1 MRIILYTGK
10 GGVGKTSI
18 AAATAVESARQGFK
32 TLVISADAAH
42 SLGDCFELRL
52 SPEPTELLENL
63 WAQEIETIHEAEKGW
78 SKVQQY
84 LTDLFTAKT
93 IKDITTEEL
102 TILPGI
108 EDLLSLL
115 RILGYYKE
123 KSYDVI
129 IVDCAPTGET
139 LALLSFPDM
148 LRWWMDKLFPLKRKA
163 IKVTKP
169 VIEPLLGLP
178 MPSDGVMGEIERV
191 YLQLDEVREILSNRE
206 ITSVRVVVNP
216 EKMVVKEAQRSFTYL
231 NLYNYNVDAII
242 INRVIPAQVKDD
254 YFKTW
259 KEIHG
264 KYRKMIE
271 ESFYP
276 VPIFEVPLYT
286 EEIVGLD
293 MLTRMGEELFKDTP
307 PAGIYYDAQT
317 QQVTKD
323 EDGYLLSI
331 YMPFVNKEELSLN
344 QKSDELIVRAGNYK
358 RHLILPRTLLNY
370 QIKGARFAEETLRIR
385 FGGRDDEKQ
394 RTNQKLN

>member
-115 RILGYYKE
+115 RILGYYKD

-148 LRWWMDKLFPLKRKA
+148 LRWWMDKLFPVKRTA

-169 VIEPLLGLP
+169 LIEPLFGLP

-191 YLQLDEVREILSNRE
+191 YLQLDEVREVLSNQE
-206 ITSVRVVVNP
+206 ITSIRVVVNP

-242 INRVIPAQVKDD
+242 INRVIPEEVKDD
-254 YFKTW
+254 YFKVW
-259 KEIHG
+259 KEIHK
-264 KYRKMIE
+264 KYRKLIE

-276 VPIFEVPLYT
+276 VPIFEAPLYA
-286 EEIVGLD
+286 EEIVGLN
-293 MLTRMGEELFKDTP
+293 MLTRMGRELFKDLSPTK
-307 PAGIYYDAQT
+307 IYYNAQT

-323 EDGYLLSI
+323 EDGYLLSL
-331 YMPFVNKEELSLN
+331 YMPFVDKKELSLN
-344 QKSDELIVRAGNYK
+344 QKGDELIIRAGNFK
-358 RHLILPRTLLNY
+358 RNIILPRTLLNY
-370 QIKGARFAEETLRIR
+370 QVKGAKFDEETLKIR
-385 FGGRDDEKQ
+385 FGGRDDEK
-394 RTNQKLN
+394 

>member
-115 RILGYYKE
+115 RILGYYKD

-148 LRWWMDKLFPLKRKA
+148 LRWWMDKLFPVKRTA

-169 VIEPLLGLP
+169 LIEPLLGLP

-191 YLQLDEVREILSNRE
+191 YLQLDEVREVLSNQE
-206 ITSVRVVVNP
+206 ITSIRVVVNP

-242 INRVIPAQVKDD
+242 INRVIPEEVKDD
-254 YFKTW
+254 YFKVW
-259 KEIHG
+259 KEIHK
-264 KYRKMIE
+264 KYRKLIE

-276 VPIFEVPLYT
+276 VPIFEAPLYA
-286 EEIVGLD
+286 EEIVGLN
-293 MLTRMGEELFKDTP
+293 MLTRMGRELFKDLSPTK
-307 PAGIYYDAQT
+307 IYYNAQT

-323 EDGYLLSI
+323 EDGYLLSL
-331 YMPFVNKEELSLN
+331 YMPFVDKKELSLN
-344 QKSDELIVRAGNYK
+344 QKGEELIIRAGNFK
-358 RHLILPRTLLNY
+358 RNIILPRTLLNY
-370 QIKGARFAEETLRIR
+370 QVKGAKFDEETLKIR
-385 FGGRDDEKQ
+385 FGGRDDEK
-394 RTNQKLN
+394 

>member
-18 AAATAVESARQGFK
+18 AAATAVESAKQGLK

-42 SLGDCFELRL
+42 SLGDCFDLKL
-52 SPEPTELLENL
+52 SPEPMKLKENL
-63 WAQEIETIHEAEKGW
+63 WAQEIETIREAEKGW
-78 SKVQQY
+78 KKVQQY
-84 LTDLFTAKT
+84 VTDLLTAKT

-115 RILGYYKE
+115 RILGYCKE
-123 KSYDVI
+123 KAFDVI
-129 IVDCAPTGET
+129 IIDCAPTGET

-148 LRWWMDKLFPLKRKA
+148 LRWWMEKLFPKRKA

-178 MPSDGVMGEIERV
+178 MPSDGVMGELERI
-191 YLQLDEVREILSNRE
+191 YRQLDEVREILSNRE